1 MGAEDELLT
10 PKKKTRR
17 KGRAQQ
23 SVKKGMHYQ
32 DCDPYQS
39 SICFF
44 A

>member
-1 MGAEDELLT
+1 MDAKDESLSPKRKPGAKAGLAVCE
-10 PKKKTRR
+10 
-17 KGRAQQ
+17 
-23 SVKKGMHYQ
+23 KGMHYQ